1 MMSMGDPKRT
11 KKHYETPN
19 KPYDKERLGSEREIV
34 KKYGLKNKRELWRA
48 ETILRKKRENARK
61 LLALPLEERLKREK
75 DLLASLAKLSMLNQ
89 NSGLDD
95 VLTLSIEGLLERRLQ
110 TMVTRQGLANTATQA
125 RQFVVHGHIAVN
137 GKRVTAPSFLVTV
150 DEEKKIGYYG
160 KPLIVKPKMVKEKKK
175 EEVKNEFEDVIP
187 EEAKEELK
195 EEGAKSKGEAKTE
208 EKEKPVEEKKD
219 KEKPKEKAGKKEEPK
234 VKEKKEKPKNKK
246 GDNKKKEEVKEN
258 GG

>member
-1 MMSMGDPKRT
+1 MGDPKRT

-19 KPYDKERLGSEREIV
+19 KPYDRERLSSEKEIV
-34 KKYGLKNKRELWRA
+34 KKYGLKSKRELWMA

-110 TMVTRQGLANTATQA
+110 TMVLRQGLANTATQA
-125 RQFVVHGHIAVN
+125 RQFIVHGHIAVN

-150 DEEKKIGYYG
+150 EEEKNLGYYG

-175 EEVKNEFEDVIP
+175 EDVRNQFEDVIP
-187 EEAKEELK
+187 EDAKENPVEKKKGKGVEKKK
-195 EEGAKSKGEAKTE
+195 EPS
-208 EKEKPVEEKKD
+208 KEKPTEKKVEEK
-219 KEKPKEKAGKKEEPK
+219 PKKEAPAE
-234 VKEKKEKPKNKK
+234 EKKEGPKEEKK
-246 GDNKKKEEVKEN
+246 GDGKKKGEVKE
-258 GG
+258 

>member
-1 MMSMGDPKRT
+1 MINMGDPKRT

-19 KPYDKERLGSEREIV
+19 KPYDKERLERERETV
-34 KKYGLKNKRELWRA
+34 KKYGLTNKRELWRA

-61 LLALPLEERLKREK
+61 LLARPLEERLKREK

-110 TMVTRQGLANTATQA
+110 TMVLRQGLANTATQA

-137 GKRVTAPSFLVTV
+137 KKRVTAPSYLVTV

-160 KPLIVKPKMVKEKKK
+160 KPMVVKPKMVKEKKK
-175 EEVKNEFEDVIP
+175 EEVKNAFDDVVP
-187 EEAKEELK
+187 KGAKEQ
-195 EEGAKSKGEAKTE
+195 AN
-208 EKEKPVEEKKD
+208 KEKPAEDAKGKEAPKEEKKEESA
-219 KEKPKEKAGKKEEPK
+219 KKAPVE
-234 VKEKKEKPKNKK
+234 EKKEKPKAEEKK
-246 GDNKKKEEVKEN
+246 EAPKKEEKKEE
-258 GG
+258 GEKKEGEEK